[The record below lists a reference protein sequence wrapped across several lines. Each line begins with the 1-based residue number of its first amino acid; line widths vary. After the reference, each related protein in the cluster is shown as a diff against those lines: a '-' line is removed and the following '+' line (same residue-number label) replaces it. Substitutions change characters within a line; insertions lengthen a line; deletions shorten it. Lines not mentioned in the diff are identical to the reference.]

1 MNTTTKLSTKLINSK
16 WEAISSAMDTMGSV
30 RNDLFDNVALA
41 LARIEGRLKFLN
53 GESVD
58 NEPFILEG
66 HAQKVGVELEQEVN
80 KTRKELDKI
89 FVMISDGKD
98 SLFTI
103 NK

>member
-1 MNTTTKLSTKLINSK
+1 MIKTKDLIDQKWDVIDSASKTMN
-16 WEAISSAMDTMGSV
+16 AV
-30 RNDLFDNVALA
+30 RSDLFDNVALA